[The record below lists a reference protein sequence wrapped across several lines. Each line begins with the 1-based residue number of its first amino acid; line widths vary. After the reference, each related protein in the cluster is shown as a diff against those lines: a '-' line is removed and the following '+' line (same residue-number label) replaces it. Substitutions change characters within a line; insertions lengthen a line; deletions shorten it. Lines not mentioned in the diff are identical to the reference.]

1 MSDTSFLTHWLAA
14 CPMFAAPLL
23 LAILGLILC
32 ERSGV
37 LNLGAEGV
45 MTVGAMSGV
54 GIVVYSGS
62 TWLGLLAAMVAGM
75 LLSFLYAL
83 IVVVLRANQ
92 VVSGLALVAM
102 GAGIAGV
109 VGTPFAQQ
117 PVPGLAP
124 LHFGPLAHLPIIGGM
139 LFEQDPMIYLTLVL
153 TAALSYVL
161 FHHRIG
167 LNLRAIGHNPAAA
180 DAAGLPVLRY
190 RILAVVAGGALL
202 GLAGGYLAAV
212 SSRVWVEGMVGGR
225 GWIAVALVIFAK
237 WRPVR
242 AIVGALI
249 FGGLDAL
256 IPRLQATGA
265 SIPIYVFFMLPYVVT
280 LIALVLAAL
289 QKDQFDMPASLGR
302 AFIREDRH

>member
-1 MSDTSFLTHWLAA
+1 MTAMSFLTHWLAA
-14 CPMFAAPLL
+14 CPMFATPLL

-54 GIVVYSGS
+54 GIVIYSGS
-62 TWLGLLAAMVAGM
+62 TWLGLLGAMFAGM
-75 LLSFLYAL
+75 VLSLLFAL
-83 IVVVLRANQ
+83 IVVGLRANQ

-117 PVPGLAP
+117 PVAGLMP
-124 LHFGPLAHLPIIGGM
+124 LHFGALAHLPMIGEM
-139 LFEQDPMIYLTLVL
+139 LFKQDPMVYLTLIL
-153 TAALSYVL
+153 TAGLSYFL

-180 DAAGLPVLRY
+180 DAAGLPVVQY
-190 RILAVVAGGALL
+190 RIIAVVAGGALL

-237 WRPVR
+237 WRPGR

-256 IPRLQATGA
+256 IPRLQATGV
-265 SIPIYVFFMLPYVVT
+265 SFPIYLFFMLPYGMT
-280 LIALVLAAL
+280 LIALVFAAM
-289 QKDQFDMPASLGR
+289 QKNQFDMPAALGR
-302 AFIREDRH
+302 AFIREDRQ